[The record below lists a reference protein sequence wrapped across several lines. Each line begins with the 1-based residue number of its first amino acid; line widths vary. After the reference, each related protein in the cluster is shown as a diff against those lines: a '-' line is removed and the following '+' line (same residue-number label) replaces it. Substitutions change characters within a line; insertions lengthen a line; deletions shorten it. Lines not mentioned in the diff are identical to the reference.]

1 MILVTKPPFPRT
13 PVRYAAVRKPTPRKS
28 IPAGHDLPV
37 LAASANLPRAPAW
50 DELLDQGVEPC
61 LVLGAERRMRG
72 PR

>member
-1 MILVTKPPFPRT
+1 MILVAKPPSAQPPF
-13 PVRYAAVRKPTPRKS
+13 RYASGRKPGLRKS

-50 DELLDQGVEPC
+50 DELLEAGVEPC